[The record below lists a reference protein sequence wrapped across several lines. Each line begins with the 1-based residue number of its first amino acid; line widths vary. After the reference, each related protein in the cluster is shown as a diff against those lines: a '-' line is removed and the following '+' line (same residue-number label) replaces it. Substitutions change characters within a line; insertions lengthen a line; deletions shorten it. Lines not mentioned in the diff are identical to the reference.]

1 MKMGQEEMD
10 RIIIPDETGKE
21 HTFNILYKFDV
32 DETDASYVA
41 MIPIEQEN
49 DEEQDL
55 YVFRIEETDED
66 LKLFQIEDDAEWD
79 IIEET
84 IATLEESGII

>member
-1 MKMGQEEMD
+1 MSQEEKD
-10 RIIIPDETGKE
+10 RIIIPDESGKE
-21 HTFNILYKFDV
+21 HTFNVLYKFEV
-32 DETDASYVA
+32 DEMDANYVA
-41 MIPIEQEN
+41 LIPIEQEN
-49 DEEQDL
+49 AEEQDL
-55 YVFRIEETDED
+55 YVFRIEENEDD